1 MQECVRHARFRGGL
15 QLVASQLCALQ
26 WAGLL
31 LLRQ

>member
-1 MQECVRHARFRGGL
+1 MQECVHHARFRGGL
-15 QLVASQLCALQ
+15 QLVASQLSALQ